1 MIKDMKKTNSLNSI
15 IIKLPYLIK
24 TINDLRILNTLKS
37 LKNCTK
43 I

>member
-15 IIKLPYLIK
+15 IIKLSYLIK
-24 TINDLRILNTLKS
+24 TINDLRILNTFKS
-37 LKNCTK
+37 FKNYTK